1 MARAALHGCSCV
13 PADRRARQ
21 LTRLGRVGESGTGA
35 RRVTISLAQREGL
48 GALNHWP
55 HQNRALVA
63 TDGVVLAAGS
73 SAYEHVPLLPKARA
87 YILALD
93 GEPRRQRTHSSASLV
108 SSRPKRSTASRC
120 HLDSIVHALAPKS
133 LLELRAPKAGSE
145 SDRADQALTCR
156 SLCPLRLP
164 LSFSRAYLAW
174 LR

>member
-13 PADRRARQ
+13 PARRSGR
-21 LTRLGRVGESGTGA
+21 TPHRLEWMGGLSGRGGRRDNHGPSRKGRAPRCAEPPGPSEQGVGGE
-35 RRVTISLAQREGL
+35 
-48 GALNHWP
+48 
-55 HQNRALVA
+55 LV

-73 SAYEHVPLLPKARA
+73 RAYEYVSLLPKARA
-87 YILALD
+87 WH
-93 GEPRRQRTHSSASLV
+93 PRTHSSASLLF
-108 SSRPKRSTASRC
+108 SRPKRSTASRC

-133 LLELRAPKAGSE
+133 LLVLRAPKAGSE

-156 SLCPLRLP
+156 SPCPLRLP